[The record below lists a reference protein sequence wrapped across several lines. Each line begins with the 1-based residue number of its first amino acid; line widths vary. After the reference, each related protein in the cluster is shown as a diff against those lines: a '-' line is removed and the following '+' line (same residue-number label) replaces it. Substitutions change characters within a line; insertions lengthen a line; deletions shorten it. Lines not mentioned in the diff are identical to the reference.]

1 MMFDFGRIWTP
12 NTLIGLGLGQF
23 LSLLI
28 TSTGF
33 TSSQLAKK
41 GINAPTSQS
50 FLNYV
55 FLSLVYGTI
64 LLYRRKAL
72 KAKWYY
78 YIILGLVD
86 VEANFL
92 VVKAYQYTSLTSV
105 MLLDC
110 WSIPSV
116 MLLTWLFLKT
126 KYRFKKI
133 TGVVVCVAGLVLVVF
148 SDVHSGDRAGG
159 SNPRKGDLLVIVGA
173 TLYAISNV
181 SEEFLVKNADRVEL
195 MAMLGL
201 SGGIISAIQISI
213 LERNEL
219 KSIHWSAEAALP
231 FVGFAVAMFMFYS
244 LVPVLLKINGSTML
258 NLSLLTSDMWA
269 VLIRIFAYHE
279 KVDWMYFVSF
289 GAVTIGLII
298 YSGGDIDEDQHPPN
312 AAIVDLGPAVKQ
324 DEEANSGN
332 HSKGTAAGSS
342 KTWVAY
348 SCKIAIQEA
357 NDPSN
362 AALVHM
368 SWIGIG
374 MEKVKV
380 LRRLLETP
388 GVHQGP
394 ACFDALGAKLIES
407 AGFPYCITSGFS
419 IAASRLA
426 LPDTGFISYG
436 EMLEQGQLITQA
448 VSIPVIGDADNGYG
462 NAMNLKRT
470 VKGFI
475 AAGFA
480 GIILEDQIA
489 PKACG
494 HTRGR
499 KVIPREEG
507 VMKIR
512 AAVDARRESGSD
524 IVIVART
531 DARQA
536 VSLEEALTRCKAYGD
551 AGADV
556 LFIDALASVQ
566 EMKALCQLSPHLPKL
581 ANMLEG
587 GGKTPILSPQ
597 ELEDVGYKLAIYPIS
612 LIGVCIRAMQDALTA
627 IKGGAVPPPGSMP
640 SFEEIK
646 DIVGFN
652 SYYKEEERYAT
663 STNHQP

>member
-1 MMFDFGRIWTP
+1 MLNG
-12 NTLIGLGLGQF
+12 
-23 LSLLI
+23 
-28 TSTGF
+28 
-33 TSSQLAKK
+33 SSC
-41 GINAPTSQS
+41 SH
-50 FLNYV
+50 
-55 FLSLVYGTI
+55 
-64 LLYRRKAL
+64 R
-72 KAKWYY
+72 
-78 YIILGLVD
+78 
-86 VEANFL
+86 
-92 VVKAYQYTSLTSV
+92 
-105 MLLDC
+105 
-110 WSIPSV
+110 
-116 MLLTWLFLKT
+116 
-126 KYRFKKI
+126 
-133 TGVVVCVAGLVLVVF
+133 
-148 SDVHSGDRAGG
+148 
-159 SNPRKGDLLVIVGA
+159 
-173 TLYAISNV
+173 
-181 SEEFLVKNADRVEL
+181 
-195 MAMLGL
+195 
-201 SGGIISAIQISI
+201 SI

>member
-1 MMFDFGRIWTP
+1 MKVSAVGTSSV
-12 NTLIGLGLGQF
+12 TLSSLFRFESGSV
-23 LSLLI
+23 SLL
-28 TSTGF
+28 SKSK
-33 TSSQLAKK
+33 SSFGVACSLASSSP
-41 GINAPTSQS
+41 A
-50 FLNYV
+50 
-55 FLSLVYGTI
+55 
-64 LLYRRKAL
+64 KAL
-72 KAKWYY
+72 RR
-78 YIILGLVD
+78 ILD
-86 VEANFL
+86 
-92 VVKAYQYTSLTSV
+92 S
-105 MLLDC
+105 
-110 WSIPSV
+110 
-116 MLLTWLFLKT
+116 
-126 KYRFKKI
+126 
-133 TGVVVCVAGLVLVVF
+133 
-148 SDVHSGDRAGG
+148 
-159 SNPRKGDLLVIVGA
+159 
-173 TLYAISNV
+173 
-181 SEEFLVKNADRVEL
+181 
-195 MAMLGL
+195 
-201 SGGIISAIQISI
+201 
-213 LERNEL
+213 
-219 KSIHWSAEAALP
+219 
-231 FVGFAVAMFMFYS
+231 
-244 LVPVLLKINGSTML
+244 
-258 NLSLLTSDMWA
+258 
-269 VLIRIFAYHE
+269 
-279 KVDWMYFVSF
+279 
-289 GAVTIGLII
+289 
-298 YSGGDIDEDQHPPN
+298 
-312 AAIVDLGPAVKQ
+312 
-324 DEEANSGN
+324 
-332 HSKGTAAGSS
+332 
-342 KTWVAY
+342 
-348 SCKIAIQEA
+348 
-357 NDPSN
+357 
-362 AALVHM
+362 
-368 SWIGIG
+368 
-374 MEKVKV
+374 
-380 LRRLLETP
+380 P

-394 ACFDALGAKLIES
+394 ACFDALSAKLVEN
-407 AGFPYCITSGFS
+407 AGFQFCFSSGFS
-419 IAASRLA
+419 ISAASLA
-426 LPDTGFISYG
+426 LPDTGLISYA
-436 EMLEQGQLITQA
+436 EMLHQGQLITQS

>member
-1 MMFDFGRIWTP
+1 M
-12 NTLIGLGLGQF
+12 
-23 LSLLI
+23 
-28 TSTGF
+28 
-33 TSSQLAKK
+33 
-41 GINAPTSQS
+41 
-50 FLNYV
+50 
-55 FLSLVYGTI
+55 
-64 LLYRRKAL
+64 RK
-72 KAKWYY
+72 
-78 YIILGLVD
+78 
-86 VEANFL
+86 
-92 VVKAYQYTSLTSV
+92 
-105 MLLDC
+105 
-110 WSIPSV
+110 
-116 MLLTWLFLKT
+116 
-126 KYRFKKI
+126 
-133 TGVVVCVAGLVLVVF
+133 
-148 SDVHSGDRAGG
+148 
-159 SNPRKGDLLVIVGA
+159 
-173 TLYAISNV
+173 
-181 SEEFLVKNADRVEL
+181 
-195 MAMLGL
+195 
-201 SGGIISAIQISI
+201 SI
-213 LERNEL
+213 LKRMEI
-219 KSIHWSAEAALP
+219 S
-231 FVGFAVAMFMFYS
+231 
-244 LVPVLLKINGSTML
+244 L
-258 NLSLLTSDMWA
+258 NLLC
-269 VLIRIFAYHE
+269 
-279 KVDWMYFVSF
+279 
-289 GAVTIGLII
+289 IG
-298 YSGGDIDEDQHPPN
+298 S
-312 AAIVDLGPAVKQ
+312 
-324 DEEANSGN
+324 
-332 HSKGTAAGSS
+332 
-342 KTWVAY
+342 

-581 ANMLEG
+581 EEAKRLYLVLKNL
-587 GGKTPILSPQ
+587 KTLVINLLFIQFP
-597 ELEDVGYKLAIYPIS
+597 
-612 LIGVCIRAMQDALTA
+612 
-627 IKGGAVPPPGSMP
+627 
-640 SFEEIK
+640 
-646 DIVGFN
+646 
-652 SYYKEEERYAT
+652 
-663 STNHQP
+663 